1 MIIRARAPLRLG
13 IAGGGTDVSPY
24 CDRHGG
30 VVLNAT
36 LSLYAYAVIMLRN
49 DNRLSFIA
57 QDRGERHDG
66 DAASVVV
73 PGGGL
78 ELHKGV
84 YNRIVRDFNG
94 GRPIAL
100 ELTTYSDAM
109 AGSGLGSSSTLVVAM
124 IKAFVELLN
133 LPLGDYEIAHLAYE
147 IERVDLGLAGGKQD
161 QYAATFGGINFMEFY
176 REDRVIVNPLR
187 VKNWIV
193 SELESS
199 LVLFF
204 TGLSRDSSE
213 IIRRQVSNLTERTGG
228 TEEALHELKADAF
241 RMKEHLLRGEI
252 RQFGACLDHS
262 WQAKK
267 RVSGAIATDA
277 INTAYETARSAGAYA
292 GKVSGAGGGGFTMFL
307 VDPARRMGVLEAL
320 AKLPGRVVPCHFT
333 KYGTQGWRIP
343 DP

>member
-1 MIIRARAPLRLG
+1 MIVRARAPLRLG
-13 IAGGGTDVSPY
+13 IAGGGTDVAPFY
-24 CDRHGG
+24 ERHGG

-36 LSLYAYAVIMLRN
+36 ISLYAYAVVAPRS
-49 DNRLSFIA
+49 DGRVSFVA
-57 QDRGERHDG
+57 ADRGERYESEAIPRID
-66 DAASVVV
+66 

-94 GRPIAL
+94 GQPMAL
-100 ELTTYSDAM
+100 DLTTYSDAM

-133 LPLGDYEIAHLAYE
+133 LPLGEYEIAHLAFE
-147 IERVDLGLAGGKQD
+147 IERQDLGLAGGKQD

-176 REDRVIVNPLR
+176 KEDRVIVNPLR
-187 VKNWIV
+187 VKNWIL

-199 LVLFF
+199 LVLYF
-204 TGLSRDSSE
+204 TGLSRDSSA
-213 IIRRQVSNLTERTGG
+213 IIQHQVKNLTSGTGE
-228 TEEALHELKADAF
+228 TEDALHVLKDDAI
-241 RMKEHLLRGEI
+241 RMKEHLLKGQFRE
-252 RQFGACLDHS
+252 FGACLDHS

-267 RVSGAIATDA
+267 RVSAAITTQV
-277 INTAYETARSAGAYA
+277 INEAYAAARNAGAYA

-307 VDPARRMGVLEAL
+307 VDPARRFAVLESL

-333 KYGTQGWRIP
+333 KYGTQSWRLV
-343 DP
+343 D